1 VKLIVRTLEQAAIA
15 THALKAAG
23 SKKFLIDPLASP
35 HSAAV
40 VRFPSVLLSLSLSML
55 LDLLTFSCRRE
66 QGATLAN
73 FNWNLKT
80 TSAAKAK
87 LEPVDIG
94 LLGEGV
100 QASLESE
107 KGADGRIPLDWETG
121 KIYGEAQNL

>member
-1 VKLIVRTLEQAAIA
+1 MNARIYQAAIA

-23 SKKFLIDPLASP
+23 SKKFLIDPLSSP
-35 HSAAV
+35 HSSAV
-40 VRFPSVLLSLSLSML
+40 GTLSHSLLAPLRSSPLTTFPRHPR
-55 LDLLTFSCRRE
+55 T
-66 QGATLAN
+66 GATLAN

-100 QASLESE
+100 KASLESE
-107 KGADGRIPLDWETG
+107 KGQDGRIPLDWETG
-121 KIYGEAQNL
+121 KVYGEAQNL